1 MADSVEGNQ
10 DLEVL
15 FVQDGEPLEEP
26 VAEPEPDAGKKILTQ
41 EEYESLVR
49 QGQAA
54 QTLAQPLEGLVQTL
68 KAGREQQIPAN
79 MQQPGESEEEFWQR
93 MENEAFVPGKFKDT
107 MTKVM
112 ERQTAPI
119 VNRMA
124 QVILEQSKQLMRV
137 DPERGTLF
145 RKYEKEI
152 VEEARNL
159 PQSPDVY
166 EKAYEKVVL
175 RKQPEIFQEQMASM
189 TAELEK
195 KILEKYGI
203 DPNTAQAK
211 VQAQPGRKPVSAL
224 GNPSGVS
231 GNESPQGTKIRLYES
246 EKERMLSQG
255 LDPSNPYAVQNWLKN
270 HPRRSK

>member
-1 MADSVEGNQ
+1 MADSVEENQ

-41 EEYESLVR
+41 EEYEALVR

-54 QTLAQPLEGLVQTL
+54 QTLAQPLTGLVETL
-68 KAGREQQIPAN
+68 KAGREQQVPAN

-137 DPERGTLF
+137 DPERGELF

-175 RKQPEIFQEQMASM
+175 RKQPEIFQEQKIGRASC
-189 TAELEK
+189 
-195 KILEKYGI
+195 
-203 DPNTAQAK
+203 
-211 VQAQPGRKPVSAL
+211 R
-224 GNPSGVS
+224 
-231 GNESPQGTKIRLYES
+231 
-246 EKERMLSQG
+246 ER
-255 LDPSNPYAVQNWLKN
+255 V
-270 HPRRSK
+270 